1 LIWVV
6 NSINRGKGVVE
17 KKQLMGLD
25 FVKNTKIKNVW
36 FAKNKQLGGV
46 MILVDRWFVGLLYA
60 ILKNVT
66 RNIFIYMVVL
76 IGGIT
81 NEMVLRI
88 FTRL

>member
-6 NSINRGKGVVE
+6 NSINRGKGIVE